1 MSKSGNGD
9 KRSFKSGGVLIAI
22 GGIMYKIIEP
32 HIQEFIENIVD
43 IIAEQIHDSKDGMIS
58 IPKLYQ
64 PGFPLD
70 VDMVVSL
77 LEQQGFK
84 TATSQL
90 QMKDANAKYKDC
102 IDNQVVG
109 TNPRQGKKV
118 KIGSIIC
125 VRYITKEVIEESK
138 KIFCDAEQAKTELK
152 ESKAAE
158 KQKRREHTKEKM
170 TDAIDTANCK
180 IKKMFK
186 RNHKQDIEKLKGETL
201 DE

>member
-1 MSKSGNGD
+1 MSKSDNGN
-9 KRSFKSGGVLIAI
+9 KRNFKSGGVLIAL

-32 HIQEFIENIVD
+32 HIQEFIENIVN
-43 IIAEQIHDSKDGMIS
+43 IIAQQIHDSKDGMIN

-84 TATSQL
+84 TATSEL
-90 QMKDANAKYKDC
+90 QMKDANSKYKDC

-138 KIFCDAEQAKTELK
+138 KIFYDTQQAKAELK
-152 ESKAAE
+152 ESKAVE
-158 KQKRREHTKEKM
+158 KQERKEQTKEKM
-170 TDAIDTANCK
+170 TNVIDTVNCK
-180 IKKMFK
+180 VKKIFK
-186 RNHKQDIEKLKGETL
+186 RNNKQDGEELKGESL
-201 DE
+201 NE